1 MKRKILL
8 TNIFT
13 VLFSIF
19 LFLAISLFS
28 VIQVNRSNSESFL
41 RNQLLIAQSILEE
54 KEEKGES
61 ISDMMKETSDIMTS
75 STSYLRI
82 TFLNADGE
90 VLFDSAKDA
99 IQEENHLQ
107 RPEIQNLGTI
117 YVRMSD
123 TLHMKMMYIAACSPD
138 ISYYVRIA
146 FPLRTIDNVVSSI
159 LIFASLF
166 AILLT
171 ILCSTVNSLLINHEL
186 NPLKVE
192 SVRLAKLVNRDT
204 IEPGD
209 ELESIALNIEE
220 TERFIQQKVDDLTR
234 EKEKLN
240 YIIDQMKEGL
250 IIVDDQGNIILI
262 NERAKEFFPSKS
274 YQRLIDVTILPE
286 IIGCYQ
292 KAMLGVETSR
302 EIQSE
307 NEALFMTS
315 QTISTDWSTDNRR
328 AVSLFFS
335 NISEEKKLENA
346 KKDFFANAS
355 HELKSP
361 LTSILGYAQM
371 IEQGFLET
379 KEEVKE
385 ALEKIRQEG
394 KRMNDIISEMLDL
407 SRLESESKSEEYKVL
422 SLQEALEHNIN
433 LLLTSANEKNIEIRI
448 EGENFS
454 VYLIKEDLDI
464 LLKNL
469 LENAI
474 RYNKQNGKVL
484 ISLVK
489 EKHLLSIQDT
499 GIGIPEESLSRIF
512 ERFYRVDKSRSRK
525 LGGTGLGL
533 SIVKHIC
540 TNERIQ
546 IHVASKLDEGTTF
559 TLTFPSTLDLK

>member
-28 VIQVNRSNSESFL
+28 VIQVNRNNSESFL
-41 RNQLLIAQSILEE
+41 RNQLSIAQSILEE
-54 KEEKGES
+54 KEERGES

-107 RPEIQNLGTI
+107 RPEIQDLGTI

-146 FPLRTIDNVVSSI
+146 FPLRTIDKVVSSI

-286 IIGCYQ
+286 IIGCYK

>member
-1 MKRKILL
+1 MKRKILV

-28 VIQVNRSNSESFL
+28 VIQVNRNNSESFL

-54 KEEKGES
+54 KEERGES
-61 ISDMMKETSDIMTS
+61 ISDMMQETSDIMTS

-262 NERAKEFFPSKS
+262 NERAKEFFSSKS

>member
-28 VIQVNRSNSESFL
+28 VVQVNRSNSESFL

-54 KEEKGES
+54 KEERGES
-61 ISDMMKETSDIMTS
+61 ISDMMQETSDIMTS

-107 RPEIQNLGTI
+107 RPEIQDLGTI

-489 EKHLLSIQDT
+489 AKHLLSIQDT

-540 TNERIQ
+540 TNEKIQ

>member
-28 VIQVNRSNSESFL
+28 VVQVNRSNSESFL

-54 KEEKGES
+54 KEERGES
-61 ISDMMKETSDIMTS
+61 ISDMMQETSDIMTS

>member
-28 VIQVNRSNSESFL
+28 VVQVNRSNSESFL

-54 KEEKGES
+54 KEERGES
-61 ISDMMKETSDIMTS
+61 ISDMMQETSDIMTS

-540 TNERIQ
+540 TNEKIQ

>member
-28 VIQVNRSNSESFL
+28 VIQVNRNNSESFL
-41 RNQLLIAQSILEE
+41 RNQLSIAQSILEE
-54 KEEKGES
+54 KEERGES
-61 ISDMMKETSDIMTS
+61 ISDMMQETSDIMTS

-123 TLHMKMMYIAACSPD
+123 TIHMKMMYIDACSPD

>member
-28 VIQVNRSNSESFL
+28 VVQVNRSNSESFL

-61 ISDMMKETSDIMTS
+61 ISDMMQETSDIMTS

>member
-28 VIQVNRSNSESFL
+28 VVQVNRSNSESFL

-54 KEEKGES
+54 KEERGES
-61 ISDMMKETSDIMTS
+61 ISDMMQETSDIMTS

-422 SLQEALEHNIN
+422 FLQEALEHNIN

-540 TNERIQ
+540 TNEKIQ

-559 TLTFPSTLDLK
+559 T

>member
-28 VIQVNRSNSESFL
+28 VVQVNRSNSESFL

-171 ILCSTVNSLLINHEL
+171 ILCSTINSLLINHEL

>member
-1 MKRKILL
+1 
-8 TNIFT
+8 
-13 VLFSIF
+13 
-19 LFLAISLFS
+19 
-28 VIQVNRSNSESFL
+28 
-41 RNQLLIAQSILEE
+41 
-54 KEEKGES
+54 
-61 ISDMMKETSDIMTS
+61 
-75 STSYLRI
+75 
-82 TFLNADGE
+82 
-90 VLFDSAKDA
+90 
-99 IQEENHLQ
+99 
-107 RPEIQNLGTI
+107 
-117 YVRMSD
+117 
-123 TLHMKMMYIAACSPD
+123 
-138 ISYYVRIA
+138 
-146 FPLRTIDNVVSSI
+146 
-159 LIFASLF
+159 
-166 AILLT
+166 
-171 ILCSTVNSLLINHEL
+171 
-186 NPLKVE
+186 
-192 SVRLAKLVNRDT
+192 
-204 IEPGD
+204 
-209 ELESIALNIEE
+209 
-220 TERFIQQKVDDLTR
+220 
-234 EKEKLN
+234 
-240 YIIDQMKEGL
+240 
-250 IIVDDQGNIILI
+250 
-262 NERAKEFFPSKS
+262 
-274 YQRLIDVTILPE
+274 
-286 IIGCYQ
+286 
-292 KAMLGVETSR
+292 MLGVETSR

-559 TLTFPSTLDLK
+559 TLTFPSTLDFK

>member
-1 MKRKILL
+1 
-8 TNIFT
+8 
-13 VLFSIF
+13 
-19 LFLAISLFS
+19 
-28 VIQVNRSNSESFL
+28 
-41 RNQLLIAQSILEE
+41 
-54 KEEKGES
+54 
-61 ISDMMKETSDIMTS
+61 
-75 STSYLRI
+75 
-82 TFLNADGE
+82 
-90 VLFDSAKDA
+90 
-99 IQEENHLQ
+99 
-107 RPEIQNLGTI
+107 
-117 YVRMSD
+117 
-123 TLHMKMMYIAACSPD
+123 
-138 ISYYVRIA
+138 
-146 FPLRTIDNVVSSI
+146 
-159 LIFASLF
+159 
-166 AILLT
+166 
-171 ILCSTVNSLLINHEL
+171 
-186 NPLKVE
+186 
-192 SVRLAKLVNRDT
+192 
-204 IEPGD
+204 
-209 ELESIALNIEE
+209 
-220 TERFIQQKVDDLTR
+220 
-234 EKEKLN
+234 
-240 YIIDQMKEGL
+240 
-250 IIVDDQGNIILI
+250 
-262 NERAKEFFPSKS
+262 
-274 YQRLIDVTILPE
+274 
-286 IIGCYQ
+286 
-292 KAMLGVETSR
+292 MLGVETSR

>member
-1 MKRKILL
+1 MKRKILV

-13 VLFSIF
+13 VLFSVF
-19 LFLAISLFS
+19 LFLAVSLFS

-54 KEEKGES
+54 KEERGES
-61 ISDMMKETSDIMTS
+61 ISDMMQETSDIMTS

-107 RPEIQNLGTI
+107 RPEIQDLGTI

-484 ISLVK
+484 ISLAK

-559 TLTFPSTLDLK
+559 TLTFPSTLDFK

>member
-28 VIQVNRSNSESFL
+28 VIQVNRNNSESFL
-41 RNQLLIAQSILEE
+41 RNQLSIAQSILEE
-54 KEEKGES
+54 KQEKGES

-146 FPLRTIDNVVSSI
+146 FPLRTIDKVVSSI

-209 ELESIALNIEE
+209 
-220 TERFIQQKVDDLTR
+220 
-234 EKEKLN
+234 
-240 YIIDQMKEGL
+240 
-250 IIVDDQGNIILI
+250 
-262 NERAKEFFPSKS
+262 
-274 YQRLIDVTILPE
+274 
-286 IIGCYQ
+286 
-292 KAMLGVETSR
+292 
-302 EIQSE
+302 
-307 NEALFMTS
+307 
-315 QTISTDWSTDNRR
+315 
-328 AVSLFFS
+328 
-335 NISEEKKLENA
+335 
-346 KKDFFANAS
+346 
-355 HELKSP
+355 
-361 LTSILGYAQM
+361 
-371 IEQGFLET
+371 
-379 KEEVKE
+379 
-385 ALEKIRQEG
+385 
-394 KRMNDIISEMLDL
+394 
-407 SRLESESKSEEYKVL
+407 
-422 SLQEALEHNIN
+422 
-433 LLLTSANEKNIEIRI
+433 
-448 EGENFS
+448 
-454 VYLIKEDLDI
+454 
-464 LLKNL
+464 
-469 LENAI
+469 
-474 RYNKQNGKVL
+474 
-484 ISLVK
+484 
-489 EKHLLSIQDT
+489 
-499 GIGIPEESLSRIF
+499 
-512 ERFYRVDKSRSRK
+512 
-525 LGGTGLGL
+525 
-533 SIVKHIC
+533 
-540 TNERIQ
+540 
-546 IHVASKLDEGTTF
+546 
-559 TLTFPSTLDLK
+559 

>member
-28 VIQVNRSNSESFL
+28 VIQVNRNNSESFL

-61 ISDMMKETSDIMTS
+61 ISDMMQETSDIMTS

-307 NEALFMTS
+307 NKALFMTS

>member
-1 MKRKILL
+1 
-8 TNIFT
+8 
-13 VLFSIF
+13 
-19 LFLAISLFS
+19 
-28 VIQVNRSNSESFL
+28 
-41 RNQLLIAQSILEE
+41 
-54 KEEKGES
+54 
-61 ISDMMKETSDIMTS
+61 
-75 STSYLRI
+75 
-82 TFLNADGE
+82 
-90 VLFDSAKDA
+90 
-99 IQEENHLQ
+99 
-107 RPEIQNLGTI
+107 
-117 YVRMSD
+117 
-123 TLHMKMMYIAACSPD
+123 
-138 ISYYVRIA
+138 
-146 FPLRTIDNVVSSI
+146 
-159 LIFASLF
+159 
-166 AILLT
+166 
-171 ILCSTVNSLLINHEL
+171 
-186 NPLKVE
+186 
-192 SVRLAKLVNRDT
+192 
-204 IEPGD
+204 
-209 ELESIALNIEE
+209 
-220 TERFIQQKVDDLTR
+220 
-234 EKEKLN
+234 
-240 YIIDQMKEGL
+240 
-250 IIVDDQGNIILI
+250 
-262 NERAKEFFPSKS
+262 
-274 YQRLIDVTILPE
+274 
-286 IIGCYQ
+286 
-292 KAMLGVETSR
+292 
-302 EIQSE
+302 
-307 NEALFMTS
+307 
-315 QTISTDWSTDNRR
+315 
-328 AVSLFFS
+328 
-335 NISEEKKLENA
+335 
-346 KKDFFANAS
+346 
-355 HELKSP
+355 
-361 LTSILGYAQM
+361 M

>member
-28 VIQVNRSNSESFL
+28 VIQVNRNNSESFL
-41 RNQLLIAQSILEE
+41 RNQLSIAQSILEE

-107 RPEIQNLGTI
+107 RPEIQDLGTI

-307 NEALFMTS
+307 NDALFIT
-315 QTISTDWSTDNRR
+315 
-328 AVSLFFS
+328 
-335 NISEEKKLENA
+335 
-346 KKDFFANAS
+346 
-355 HELKSP
+355 
-361 LTSILGYAQM
+361 
-371 IEQGFLET
+371 
-379 KEEVKE
+379 
-385 ALEKIRQEG
+385 
-394 KRMNDIISEMLDL
+394 
-407 SRLESESKSEEYKVL
+407 
-422 SLQEALEHNIN
+422 
-433 LLLTSANEKNIEIRI
+433 
-448 EGENFS
+448 
-454 VYLIKEDLDI
+454 
-464 LLKNL
+464 
-469 LENAI
+469 
-474 RYNKQNGKVL
+474 
-484 ISLVK
+484 
-489 EKHLLSIQDT
+489 
-499 GIGIPEESLSRIF
+499 
-512 ERFYRVDKSRSRK
+512 
-525 LGGTGLGL
+525 
-533 SIVKHIC
+533 
-540 TNERIQ
+540 
-546 IHVASKLDEGTTF
+546 
-559 TLTFPSTLDLK
+559 

>member
-28 VIQVNRSNSESFL
+28 VVQVNRSNSESFL

-540 TNERIQ
+540 TNEKIQ

>member
-28 VIQVNRSNSESFL
+28 VVQVNRSNSESFL

-489 EKHLLSIQDT
+489 EKHLH
-499 GIGIPEESLSRIF
+499 SR
-512 ERFYRVDKSRSRK
+512 
-525 LGGTGLGL
+525 
-533 SIVKHIC
+533 
-540 TNERIQ
+540 RI
-546 IHVASKLDEGTTF
+546 S
-559 TLTFPSTLDLK
+559 FPYL

>member
-28 VIQVNRSNSESFL
+28 VVQVNRSNSESFL

-54 KEEKGES
+54 KEERGES
-61 ISDMMKETSDIMTS
+61 ISDMMQETSDIMTS

-422 SLQEALEHNIN
+422 FLQEALEHNIN

-540 TNERIQ
+540 TNEKIQ

>member
-138 ISYYVRIA
+138 VSYYVRIA

-540 TNERIQ
+540 TNEKIQ

>member
-1 MKRKILL
+1 MKRKILV

-28 VIQVNRSNSESFL
+28 VVQVNRSNSESFL

-75 STSYLRI
+75 STTYLRI

>member
-1 MKRKILL
+1 M
-8 TNIFT
+8 
-13 VLFSIF
+13 
-19 LFLAISLFS
+19 
-28 VIQVNRSNSESFL
+28 
-41 RNQLLIAQSILEE
+41 
-54 KEEKGES
+54 
-61 ISDMMKETSDIMTS
+61 
-75 STSYLRI
+75 
-82 TFLNADGE
+82 
-90 VLFDSAKDA
+90 
-99 IQEENHLQ
+99 
-107 RPEIQNLGTI
+107 
-117 YVRMSD
+117 
-123 TLHMKMMYIAACSPD
+123 
-138 ISYYVRIA
+138 
-146 FPLRTIDNVVSSI
+146 
-159 LIFASLF
+159 
-166 AILLT
+166 
-171 ILCSTVNSLLINHEL
+171 
-186 NPLKVE
+186 
-192 SVRLAKLVNRDT
+192 
-204 IEPGD
+204 
-209 ELESIALNIEE
+209 AL
-220 TERFIQQKVDDLTR
+220 
-234 EKEKLN
+234 
-240 YIIDQMKEGL
+240 
-250 IIVDDQGNIILI
+250 
-262 NERAKEFFPSKS
+262 SKS
-274 YQRLIDVTILPE
+274 YIIFAQTKKKENMKKSE
-286 IIGCYQ
+286 IESI
-292 KAMLGVETSR
+292 
-302 EIQSE
+302 
-307 NEALFMTS
+307 
-315 QTISTDWSTDNRR
+315 
-328 AVSLFFS
+328 
-335 NISEEKKLENA
+335 KKLENA